1 MRSAERPWDGEGVAG
16 NGVMVWVEGGRAGRG
31 GDGEEE
37 GEMSGGDGMEM
48 LGSQCT
54 AERAGRSTVAL
65 VTIIEIIRE
74 IILEVINLFYII
86 FTIPW
91 VGAIIIIP
99 VLEIET
105 PRHRKMKQLAGFSPG
120 LKAQASRGTAHPHLP
135 YHTAT
140 QTEGALGPG
149 AWSLSNCPGAAPQ
162 AQHSLD
168 LKAGPPGF
176 QGCAVMSCR
185 TALPSPCP
193 GFAHRALER
202 PAIIVRRSVA
212 CAWPGHQWPGLTMK

>member
-1 MRSAERPWDGEGVAG
+1 MHGGGCVCVSSTPVIIRPRGSESRCSTEPSTQDGQELARQPLQGQGGSELEGMECRVRSAERPWDGEGVAG
-16 NGVMVWVEGGRAGRG
+16 NGVMVWVEGGGAGRG

-37 GEMSGGDGMEM
+37 GGMSGGDGMEM

-105 PRHRKMKQLAGFSPG
+105 PRHRKIKQLARFSPG
-120 LKAQASRGTAHPHLP
+120 LKAQASRCTAHPHLP

-149 AWSLSNCPGAAPQ
+149 A
-162 AQHSLD
+162 
-168 LKAGPPGF
+168 
-176 QGCAVMSCR
+176 
-185 TALPSPCP
+185 
-193 GFAHRALER
+193 
-202 PAIIVRRSVA
+202 
-212 CAWPGHQWPGLTMK
+212 